1 LKNESRTAFHD
12 RIRTFWRTKT
22 DLTESYELNQQT
34 ARRYSRQMM
43 LPQIGEGGQRRLAA
57 AKVLLVG
64 LGGLGS
70 LSAYYLAAAGV
81 GRLKMVDCD
90 RVALENLN
98 RQILHATTDIGR
110 DKIASA
116 GERLAALNPDCRI
129 DATCRRVDEA
139 GAHSLAAGCDV
150 IVDATDNRSTRLA
163 LNRASLIH
171 GVPFVYGGI
180 DGWNGS
186 AAVFLP
192 GKTACLACLV
202 NPLHPVG
209 KTGRRPALGPTA
221 GLVASIQC
229 LQTLT
234 ILLGDHPPLAGCM
247 LDIQGREM
255 RFRAVAVERNP
266 DCHCCSRPHESRI
279 APDSKNQS

>member
-1 LKNESRTAFHD
+1 M
-12 RIRTFWRTKT
+12 
-22 DLTESYELNQQT
+22 TESYVLNQQT
-34 ARRYSRQMM
+34 TRRYSRQMM
-43 LPQIGEGGQRRLAA
+43 LPQFGERGQRRLAA

-90 RVALENLN
+90 RVAPENLN
-98 RQILHATTDIGR
+98 RQILYAAADIGR
-110 DKIASA
+110 EKIAAA

-139 GAHSLAAGCDV
+139 GAHSLAGGCDV

-163 LNRASLIH
+163 LNRASQEH

-202 NPLHPVG
+202 NPLYPIG
-209 KTGRRPALGPTA
+209 KTARRPALGPTA

-229 LQTLT
+229 QQTLT

-255 RFRAVAVERNP
+255 RFRTVAVERNP
-266 DCHCCSRPHESRI
+266 DCRCCSRPHASRI
-279 APDSKNQS
+279 APDPKNPS